1 MSPDDVKPPPTHT
14 EVVCTLSGLDGVQC
28 MLEEVEGEEPQQL
41 ASSSGSDMEG
51 LMMGHDGTLMGQL
64 LHTAFLISPFA
75 LWGTSMV
82 AMKGV
87 VTHTSPLLLGSLRLL
102 PAGLLLVAWAASTG
116 RAQPKTLKAWAW
128 ILAFALA
135 DGACFQGFL
144 AEGLTKTSAGLG
156 SVIIDSQ
163 PLTVAVLAS
172 ILFGERLN
180 AVGVFGLV
188 LGVLGLCMLELP
200 GDSVSETVSLI
211 ASGAWR
217 PELPGGL
224 AGDGG
229 LAGSGEFWM
238 LLAAQSMAL
247 GTVMVR
253 YVTKHVD
260 PVIATGW
267 HMVLGGIVLSAA
279 AAAQGADGSFAFAP
293 PAELVASFGEQLTHL
308 SAEDWAAMAYV
319 SVLGGAV
326 SYGAFFYQA
335 SRGSLTALSSLTFLT
350 PVFASLGGFYAFG
363 EMLSPM
369 QLLGGLVTLSAVWA
383 INHKPAPPQPATT
396 PATVRVEAPQPVQQS
411 VRK

>member
-1 MSPDDVKPPPTHT
+1 
-14 EVVCTLSGLDGVQC
+14 
-28 MLEEVEGEEPQQL
+28 MLEEVEGEEPVT

-51 LMMGHDGTLMGQL
+51 LVLGHDGTLLGQL

-87 VTHTSPLLLGSLRLL
+87 VTHTTPLLLGSLRLL

-116 RAQPKTLKAWAW
+116 RAQPKTLTAWAW
-128 ILAFALA
+128 IMAFALA

-172 ILFGERLN
+172 LLFGERLN

-200 GDSVSETVSLI
+200 GDSLSETASLI

-217 PELPGGL
+217 PELPSFGGEGGL
-224 AGDGG
+224 TS
-229 LAGSGEFWM
+229 SGEFWM
-238 LLAAQSMAL
+238 LLAAQSMAV

-267 HMVLGGIVLSAA
+267 HMVLGGIVLSVA
-279 AAAQGADGSFAFAP
+279 AAAQGADGGFSMAP
-293 PAELVASFGEQLTHL
+293 PAELLAGLGEQLTHL

-383 INHKPAPPQPATT
+383 INHKPAPPQPSAT
-396 PATVRVEAPQPVQQS
+396 PATVRVEAAQPVQQS